1 MGQVKVNK
9 RALLI
14 TGTIVPNSNYVAHT
28 NVEERRNEYY
38 ASLVFYSNNFKEDNL
53 FFLENSAYDFDKDAE
68 FQKLLS
74 DNKIT
79 LLKFPVS
86 DKFNQGK
93 GYQEFEM
100 LDAAV
105 EWLSAEYN
113 SFIKITGRY
122 KVINLKQLTSFEC
135 EGLVAD
141 FHKKSKITQ
150 TNVFYVSANFYNCYL
165 KNLYLQVSDSEGV
178 YIEKIV
184 YDKIQAEKLEKKV
197 NLFSFNPIIVGVSGS
212 YGGTLNRNK
221 LKMKIRNV
229 ERKLLKAFG
238 INQFLIEY

>member
-1 MGQVKVNK
+1 MGEVNRNK

-14 TGTIVPNSNYVAHT
+14 TGTIVPNSNFVAYT
-28 NVEERRNEYY
+28 NVEDRRKEYY
-38 ASLVFYSNNFKEDNL
+38 NSLLLYSNNFRDDDL
-53 FFLENSAYDFDKDAE
+53 YFLENSLYDFEKDVE
-68 FQKLLS
+68 FQKLLL
-74 DNKIT
+74 DRKIT

-100 LDAAV
+100 LDKAI
-105 EWLSAEYN
+105 EKLYAEYN

-122 KVINLKQLTSFEC
+122 KVLNLKQLTDFNC
-135 EGLVAD
+135 QGLIAD
-141 FHKKSKITQ
+141 FHKKTKVTQ
-150 TNVFYVSANFYNCYL
+150 TNVFYVSGSFYNSYL
-165 KNLYLQVSDSEGV
+165 KGLYLQVDDSKGV

-184 YDKIQAEKLEKKV
+184 YNKIETEKLEKKV
-197 NLFSFNPIIVGVSGS
+197 KLFSLNPIIVGISGS

-221 LKMKIRNV
+221 IKMKIRNV

>member
-1 MGQVKVNK
+1 MGKVNQNR

-14 TGTIVPNSNYVAHT
+14 TGTIVSNSNFVAHT
-28 NVEERRNEYY
+28 NVEERRKEYY
-38 ASLVFYSNNFKEDNL
+38 ESLQFYSDNFKDDDL
-53 FFLENSAYDFDKDAE
+53 FFLENSSYDFEKDAE
-68 FQKLLS
+68 FQKMLA
-74 DNKIT
+74 DRKIT

-100 LDAAV
+100 LDKAI
-105 EWLSAEYN
+105 EKLSTEYN

-122 KVINLKQLTSFEC
+122 KVMNLKKLVDFKC

-141 FHKKSKITQ
+141 LHKKLKVTQ
-150 TNVFYVSANFYNCYL
+150 TNVFYVSASFYNSYL
-165 KNLYLQVSDSEGV
+165 KDLYLKVDDSKGV

-184 YDKIQAEKLEKKV
+184 YDKIQVEKLEKKAR
-197 NLFSFNPIIVGVSGS
+197 LFSLNPIIVGISGS

-221 LKMKIRNV
+221 IKMKIRNV
-229 ERKLLKAFG
+229 ERKLLRAFG